1 MHSARVITTK
11 NIKEIIHSLLFFLR
25 MPMKNVTKKR
35 SGTQIEIGNVNLML
49 I

>member
-11 NIKEIIHSLLFFLR
+11 NIKEIIHSLLFFLT

-35 SGTQIEIGNVNLML
+35 SGTQIEIGSVNVILV
-49 I
+49 